1 MIRILGSTASTRYT
15 LVRRARIAV
24 LNFMLQGKGRKVTA
38 DMSRRKNSGPNGI
51 HKTDLDSTLPG
62 SEAQLEADQLKSGS
76 GDCSGAFPR
85 CP

>member
-15 LVRRARIAV
+15 LVRRAPIAV

-38 DMSRRKNSGPNGI
+38 DMSPRKNSGAKGI
-51 HKTDLDSTLPG
+51 DKTDLDSPRAG
-62 SEAQLEADQLKSGS
+62 GEAQLEADQLTAS